1 MIQLAVETEKIKK
14 EVFDEM
20 NAANALIYSIITFVV
35 LTTIAMLC
43 YPGGNF
49 FDHSSIGYSFWENFY
64 SDLGRYKTFSGGN
77 KNISTFFFV
86 IAVFQMSWFIAYF
99 FKEFI
104 FKVSQIDNHYS
115 IQKLV
120 RTSAFA
126 YGILLASTAITPY
139 DRLLLVHALVANFSF
154 VAMTFVA
161 FGTAF
166 LTYKINFPKSYT
178 FVFVLL
184 GMLLVVYIILLF
196 TVRSLVQGANPYFHP
211 TAQKIMVVCIISALV
226 YLASGYKK
234 FVDKY

>member
-86 IAVFQMSWFIAYF
+86 IAVFQMSWYITYF
-99 FKEFI
+99 FKAFI
-104 FKVSQIDNHYS
+104 SKVSKIDKHYS

-120 RTSAFA
+120 RRSAYA
-126 YGILLASTAITPY
+126 YGVLLACTAITPY
-139 DRLLLVHALVANFSF
+139 DRLLLGHALVANFSF

-166 LTYKINFPKSYT
+166 LTYKIGFPKSYS
-178 FVFVLL
+178 FVFGLL
-184 GMLLVVYIILLF
+184 GMLLVVYIYLLF
-196 TVRSLVQGANPYFHP
+196 TVRSLVPNANPYFHP

-234 FVDKY
+234 FEDKY